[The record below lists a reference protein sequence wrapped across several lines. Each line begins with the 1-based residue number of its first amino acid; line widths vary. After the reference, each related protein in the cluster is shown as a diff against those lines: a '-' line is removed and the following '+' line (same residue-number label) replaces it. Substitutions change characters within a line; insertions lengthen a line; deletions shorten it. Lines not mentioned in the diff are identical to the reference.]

1 MISTTQNHANQSYS
15 QNLATI
21 NFTIINNNNNN
32 YLDTNRTK
40 NHTVIINVN
49 IQIMALQIKIII
61 TNSSSVDN
69 RLIIYIIN

>member
-21 NFTIINNNNNN
+21 NFTIINNNNN
-32 YLDTNRTK
+32 LDTNKTK